1 MNKLYFKYYVPSIS
15 CCTPFSR
22 YCSVYSF
29 VLLHYVVARIFFFFL
44 LCVYMS
50 CNNICITMGGQLRY
64 LRPLWQPAIWC
75 CTVVCIFSVIGK

>member
-44 LCVYMS
+44 VMRLYE
-50 CNNICITMGGQLRY
+50 L
-64 LRPLWQPAIWC
+64 
-75 CTVVCIFSVIGK
+75 